1 VHNNH
6 QLSKAQSAR
15 HDFSK
20 LHDIYQMIDS
30 VQQSTSNANE
40 QLVLTEETSTQQA
53 QHAQQQDPAIVA
65 DSINKIWNNFEE

>member
-1 VHNNH
+1 MHNNH

-40 QLVLTEETSTQQA
+40 QLVLTEETSTQ
-53 QHAQQQDPAIVA
+53 HAQQQDPAIVA